1 MQQEEFRLTEEESL
15 LINKNEKIANKN
27 IIQKELIFKALLNE
41 YLKTQ
46 RKEQYEAANVPND
59 GSCLYHAIILSF
71 AAKYDGHQLEINHQK
86 MREKVA
92 IHMLRGQ
99 ENTEYLRN
107 FAMNEND
114 DSSSSSNRI
123 IIDMCNN
130 SFKKAVQKR
139 YIKYAKSHM
148 NNTHHWPIE
157 LCLHIVAELYNL
169 DLTVLQEVM
178 DPKTGQPSGYIC
190 ERLRSVGLGLLL
202 TATSSSSSSSS
213 SSFSSATKTTS
224 TATTSNYQQLLPSSS
239 PTAPTPQSITKETK
253 AIIIGP
259 SSSPTP
265 TPLLLLPPPPPPPPQ
280 STTRRETKAIII
292 GNRWD
297 QHYYSIGI
305 IFIVVCC

>member
-15 LINKNEKIANKN
+15 LINKNEKIANKHN
-27 IIQKELIFKALLNE
+27 NQKELIFKALLNE

-46 RKEQYEAANVPND
+46 REEQYEAANVPND
-59 GSCLYHAIILSF
+59 GSCLYHAIMLSF
-71 AAKYDGHQLEINHQK
+71 AAKYDGQQLEINHQK

-114 DSSSSSNRI
+114 NSSSSNRS
-123 IIDMCNN
+123 IIDMSN
-130 SFKKAVQKR
+130 SAKKAVQKR
-139 YIKYAKSHM
+139 YVKYAKSHM
-148 NNTHHWPIE
+148 NNTYHWPIE

-190 ERLRSVGLGLLL
+190 ERLRTGGLGLLL

-213 SSFSSATKTTS
+213 SSSFFFSPESASATTTTS
-224 TATTSNYQQLLPSSS
+224 TSTTSNYQKLLPSSS
-239 PTAPTPQSITKETK
+239 PTAPSPQSIT
-253 AIIIGP
+253 
-259 SSSPTP
+259 
-265 TPLLLLPPPPPPPPQ
+265 
-280 STTRRETKAIII
+280 RETKTIII

>member
-1 MQQEEFRLTEEESL
+1 MQQEEFNLTEEESL
-15 LINKNEKIANKN
+15 LINKNEKIANKHN
-27 IIQKELIFKALLNE
+27 IQKELIFKALLNE

-46 RKEQYEAANVPND
+46 REEQYEAANVPND
-59 GSCLYHAIILSF
+59 GSCLYHAIMLSF
-71 AAKYDGHQLEINHQK
+71 AAKYDGQQLEINHQK

-114 DSSSSSNRI
+114 NSSSSNRS
-123 IIDMCNN
+123 IIDMSN
-130 SFKKAVQKR
+130 SAKKAVQKR
-139 YIKYAKSHM
+139 YVKYAKSHM

-190 ERLRSVGLGLLL
+190 ERLRTGGLGLLL

-213 SSFSSATKTTS
+213 SSFFFSSASASATTTTS
-224 TATTSNYQQLLPSSS
+224 TATTSNYQKLLPSSS
-239 PTAPTPQSITKETK
+239 PTAPSPQSIT
-253 AIIIGP
+253 
-259 SSSPTP
+259 
-265 TPLLLLPPPPPPPPQ
+265 
-280 STTRRETKAIII
+280 RETKTIII

-305 IFIVVCC
+305 KIYCCMLLKIIIIT

>member
-15 LINKNEKIANKN
+15 LINKNEKIANKHN
-27 IIQKELIFKALLNE
+27 IQKELIFKALLNE

-46 RKEQYEAANVPND
+46 REEQYEAANVPND
-59 GSCLYHAIILSF
+59 GSCLYHAIMLSF
-71 AAKYDGHQLEINHQK
+71 AAKYDGQQLEINHQK

-114 DSSSSSNRI
+114 NSSSSNRS
-123 IIDMCNN
+123 IIDMSN
-130 SFKKAVQKR
+130 SAKKAVQKR
-139 YIKYAKSHM
+139 YVKYAKSHM
-148 NNTHHWPIE
+148 NNTYHWPIE

-190 ERLRSVGLGLLL
+190 ERLRTGGLGLLL
-202 TATSSSSSSSS
+202 TATSSSSSSSFF
-213 SSFSSATKTTS
+213 FSSASASATTTTS
-224 TATTSNYQQLLPSSS
+224 TATTSNYQKLLPSSS
-239 PTAPTPQSITKETK
+239 PTAPSPQSIT
-253 AIIIGP
+253 
-259 SSSPTP
+259 
-265 TPLLLLPPPPPPPPQ
+265 
-280 STTRRETKAIII
+280 RETKTIII

-305 IFIVVCC
+305 KIYCCMLLKIIIIT

>member
-15 LINKNEKIANKN
+15 LINKNEKIANKHN
-27 IIQKELIFKALLNE
+27 IQKELIFKALLNE

-46 RKEQYEAANVPND
+46 REEQYEAANVPND
-59 GSCLYHAIILSF
+59 GSCLYHAIMLSF
-71 AAKYDGHQLEINHQK
+71 AAKYDGQQLEINHQK

-114 DSSSSSNRI
+114 NSSSSNRS
-123 IIDMCNN
+123 IIDMSN
-130 SFKKAVQKR
+130 SAKKAVQKR
-139 YIKYAKSHM
+139 YVKYAKSHM
-148 NNTHHWPIE
+148 NNTYHWPIE

-190 ERLRSVGLGLLL
+190 ERLRTGGLGLLL

-213 SSFSSATKTTS
+213 SSFFFSSASASATTTTS
-224 TATTSNYQQLLPSSS
+224 TATTSNYQKLLPSSS
-239 PTAPTPQSITKETK
+239 PTAPSPQSIT
-253 AIIIGP
+253 
-259 SSSPTP
+259 
-265 TPLLLLPPPPPPPPQ
+265 
-280 STTRRETKAIII
+280 RETKTIII

-305 IFIVVCC
+305 KIYCCMLLKIIIIT

>member
-15 LINKNEKIANKN
+15 LINKNEKIANKHN
-27 IIQKELIFKALLNE
+27 IQKELIFKALLNE

-46 RKEQYEAANVPND
+46 REEQYEAANVPND
-59 GSCLYHAIILSF
+59 GSCLYHAIMLSF
-71 AAKYDGHQLEINHQK
+71 AAKYGQQLEINHQK

-92 IHMLRGQ
+92 IHMLREQ

-114 DSSSSSNRI
+114 NSSSSNRS
-123 IIDMCNN
+123 IIDMSN
-130 SFKKAVQKR
+130 SAKKAVQKR
-139 YIKYAKSHM
+139 YVKYAKSHM
-148 NNTHHWPIE
+148 NNTYHWPIE

-190 ERLRSVGLGLLL
+190 ERLRTGGLGLLL

-213 SSFSSATKTTS
+213 SSFFFSSASASATTTTS
-224 TATTSNYQQLLPSSS
+224 TATTSNYQKLLPSSS
-239 PTAPTPQSITKETK
+239 PTAPSPQSIT
-253 AIIIGP
+253 
-259 SSSPTP
+259 
-265 TPLLLLPPPPPPPPQ
+265 
-280 STTRRETKAIII
+280 RETKTIII

-305 IFIVVCC
+305 KIYCCMLLKIIIIT

>member
-15 LINKNEKIANKN
+15 LINKNEKIANKHN
-27 IIQKELIFKALLNE
+27 IQKELIFKALLNE

-46 RKEQYEAANVPND
+46 REEQYEAANVPND
-59 GSCLYHAIILSF
+59 GSCIYHAIMLSF
-71 AAKYDGHQLEINHQK
+71 AAKYDGQQLEINHQK

-114 DSSSSSNRI
+114 NSSSSNRS
-123 IIDMCNN
+123 IIDMSN
-130 SFKKAVQKR
+130 SAKKAVQKR
-139 YIKYAKSHM
+139 YVKYAKSHM
-148 NNTHHWPIE
+148 NNTYHWPIE

-190 ERLRSVGLGLLL
+190 ERLRTGGLGLLL
-202 TATSSSSSSSS
+202 TATSSSSSSSFF
-213 SSFSSATKTTS
+213 FSAASGSATTTTS
-224 TATTSNYQQLLPSSS
+224 TATTSNYQKLLPSSS
-239 PTAPTPQSITKETK
+239 PTAPSPQSIT
-253 AIIIGP
+253 
-259 SSSPTP
+259 
-265 TPLLLLPPPPPPPPQ
+265 
-280 STTRRETKAIII
+280 RETKTIII

>member
-15 LINKNEKIANKN
+15 LINKNEKIANKH

-46 RKEQYEAANVPND
+46 REEQYEAANVPND
-59 GSCLYHAIILSF
+59 GSCLYHAILLSF

-114 DSSSSSNRI
+114 NSSNSNRS
-123 IIDMCNN
+123 IIDMSN
-130 SFKKAVQKR
+130 SAKKAVQKR
-139 YIKYAKSHM
+139 YVKYAKSHM
-148 NNTHHWPIE
+148 NNTYHWPIE

-178 DPKTGQPSGYIC
+178 DPNTGQPSGYIC
-190 ERLRSVGLGLLL
+190 ERLRTGGLGLLL

-213 SSFSSATKTTS
+213 SSSFFFSPASASATTTTS
-224 TATTSNYQQLLPSSS
+224 TATTSNYQKLLPSSS
-239 PTAPTPQSITKETK
+239 PTAPSPQSIT
-253 AIIIGP
+253 
-259 SSSPTP
+259 
-265 TPLLLLPPPPPPPPQ
+265 
-280 STTRRETKAIII
+280 RETKTIII

>member
-1 MQQEEFRLTEEESL
+1 MQQEEFNLTEEESL
-15 LINKNEKIANKN
+15 LINKNEKIANKHN
-27 IIQKELIFKALLNE
+27 IQKELIFKALLNE

-46 RKEQYEAANVPND
+46 REEQYEAANVPND
-59 GSCLYHAIILSF
+59 GSCLYHAIMLSF
-71 AAKYDGHQLEINHQK
+71 AAKYDGQQLEINHQK

-114 DSSSSSNRI
+114 NSSSSNRS
-123 IIDMCNN
+123 IIDMSN
-130 SFKKAVQKR
+130 SAKKAVQKR
-139 YIKYAKSHM
+139 YVKYAKSHM
-148 NNTHHWPIE
+148 NNTYHWPIE

-190 ERLRSVGLGLLL
+190 ERLRTGGLGLLL

-213 SSFSSATKTTS
+213 SSFFFSSASASATTTTS
-224 TATTSNYQQLLPSSS
+224 TATTSNYQKLLPSSS
-239 PTAPTPQSITKETK
+239 PTAPSPQSIT
-253 AIIIGP
+253 
-259 SSSPTP
+259 
-265 TPLLLLPPPPPPPPQ
+265 
-280 STTRRETKAIII
+280 RETKTIII

>member
-46 RKEQYEAANVPND
+46 REEQYEAANVPND
-59 GSCLYHAIILSF
+59 GSCLYHAIMLSF
-71 AAKYDGHQLEINHQK
+71 AAKYDGQQLEINHQK

-114 DSSSSSNRI
+114 NSSSSNRS
-123 IIDMCNN
+123 IIDMSN
-130 SFKKAVQKR
+130 SAKKAVQKR
-139 YIKYAKSHM
+139 YVKYAKSHM
-148 NNTHHWPIE
+148 NNTYHWPIE

-190 ERLRSVGLGLLL
+190 ERLRTGGLGLLL
-202 TATSSSSSSSS
+202 TATSSSSSSSFF
-213 SSFSSATKTTS
+213 FSPESASATTTTS
-224 TATTSNYQQLLPSSS
+224 TATTSNYQKLLPSSS
-239 PTAPTPQSITKETK
+239 PTAPSPQSIT
-253 AIIIGP
+253 
-259 SSSPTP
+259 
-265 TPLLLLPPPPPPPPQ
+265 
-280 STTRRETKAIII
+280 RETKTIII

-305 IFIVVCC
+305 KIYCCMLLKIIIIT

>member
-15 LINKNEKIANKN
+15 LINKNEKIANKHN
-27 IIQKELIFKALLNE
+27 NQKELIFKALLNE

-46 RKEQYEAANVPND
+46 REEQYEAANVPND
-59 GSCLYHAIILSF
+59 GSCLYHAILLSF
-71 AAKYDGHQLEINHQK
+71 AAKYDGQQLEINHQK

-114 DSSSSSNRI
+114 NSSSSNRS
-123 IIDMCNN
+123 IIDMSN
-130 SFKKAVQKR
+130 SAKKAVQKR
-139 YIKYAKSHM
+139 YVKYAKSHM
-148 NNTHHWPIE
+148 NNTYHWPIE

-190 ERLRSVGLGLLL
+190 ERLRTGGLGLLL

-213 SSFSSATKTTS
+213 SSSFFFSPESASATTTTS
-224 TATTSNYQQLLPSSS
+224 TSTTSNYQKLLPSSS
-239 PTAPTPQSITKETK
+239 PTAPSPQSIT
-253 AIIIGP
+253 
-259 SSSPTP
+259 
-265 TPLLLLPPPPPPPPQ
+265 
-280 STTRRETKAIII
+280 RETKTIII

>member
-15 LINKNEKIANKN
+15 LINKNEKIANKH

-46 RKEQYEAANVPND
+46 REEQYEAANVPND
-59 GSCLYHAIILSF
+59 GSCLYHAIMLSF
-71 AAKYDGHQLEINHQK
+71 AAKYDGQQLEINHQK

-114 DSSSSSNRI
+114 NSSSSNRS
-123 IIDMCNN
+123 IIDMSN
-130 SFKKAVQKR
+130 SAKKAVQKR
-139 YIKYAKSHM
+139 YVKYAKSHM
-148 NNTHHWPIE
+148 NNTYHWPIE

-190 ERLRSVGLGLLL
+190 ERLRTGGLGLLL

-213 SSFSSATKTTS
+213 SSFFFSSASASATTTTS
-224 TATTSNYQQLLPSSS
+224 TATTSNYQKLLPSSS
-239 PTAPTPQSITKETK
+239 PTAPSPQSIT
-253 AIIIGP
+253 
-259 SSSPTP
+259 
-265 TPLLLLPPPPPPPPQ
+265 
-280 STTRRETKAIII
+280 RETKTIII

-305 IFIVVCC
+305 KIYCCMLLKVIIIT